1 VIESQFEDK
10 LMKTI
15 IPYKKL
21 LLASMITMLVACGSD
36 NDDAVTPPPV
46 ADNTPP
52 VTVADFANV
61 LAAQVVTIDVL
72 ANDTDADSNTLTIV
86 SVDSVSAVIKDGKVD
101 FTAGAEAAEV
111 TFNYTITDGTD
122 EASAVVTVTVEAL
135 PEPELLSYVGSASCA
150 GCHNGEHETFV
161 KTGHNFKIQKVI
173 NGEQP
178 AFPYTPETTITGAI
192 DLLQF
197 AGPDAD
203 GTTNNALGAP
213 VSYNDVS
220 YVVGGYHWKMRWLD
234 KEGYIVTGTNVQYNI
249 RNSDGTLNVPANHLN
264 DPDVM
269 GNYKTGDMNYQY
281 KCGNCHTT
289 GWKSTT
295 DVAGGDIRNPD
306 RQDDLPGM
314 GGTFAEQGV
323 QCEACHGA
331 GSEHV
336 KAPSK
341 DNITKIAVARITE
354 DFLADDMGYGKAV
367 TCAECHTRDGEKDYP
382 TYISKYNEAFPNGS
396 QVGGRII
403 TSGGLAQH
411 HQTGDEILGVVPE
424 DHGTYKAGDEIGP
437 KSAMAC
443 TTCHDSHKS
452 TVNQDS
458 VDGLH
463 TGAVKECTAC
473 HTGALAKEFAQNTWA
488 AGPHKAAA
496 CTSCHMPKLAK
507 SAVTHLGK
515 DGTTV
520 FGDVKSHLFTI
531 DLDPAAKQFTADGKF
546 QMPWS
551 TAQYSCGECHA
562 DYTKRAAALP
572 KIHK

>member
-1 VIESQFEDK
+1 
-10 LMKTI
+10 MKTT
-15 IPYKKL
+15 IPCKKL
-21 LLASMITMLVACGSD
+21 LLATMITMLVACS
-36 NDDAVTPPPV
+36 NDDDNTTPPV
-46 ADNTPP
+46 ENTPP
-52 VTVADFANV
+52 VAVDDAANV
-61 LAAQVVTIDVL
+61 MATKMVTIDVL
-72 ANDTDADSNTLTIV
+72 ANDTDADSDTLSIV
-86 SVDSVSAVIKDGKVD
+86 SVDSSSAVINNGKVD
-101 FTAGAEAAEV
+101 FTAGAEAGEI
-111 TFNYTITDGTD
+111 TFNYTITDGVD
-122 EASAVVTVTVEAL
+122 NASAVVTVIVEAI
-135 PEPELLSYVGSASCA
+135 PEPEPLSYVGSDACST
-150 GCHNGEHETFV
+150 CHTGKHESFV
-161 KTGHNFKIQKVI
+161 KTGHNFKIQKI
-173 NGEQP
+173 SNGEQP
-178 AFPYTPETTITGAI
+178 SFPYTPEETITGAI

-197 AGPDAD
+197 AGPDGD
-203 GTTNNALGAP
+203 GTTNNDLGAP
-213 VSYNDVS
+213 TSYDDVS

-234 KEGYIVTGTNVQYNI
+234 ADGYIVTGTNVQYNI
-249 RNSDGTLNVPANHLN
+249 RNAEGELNIPDNHLN

-289 GWKSTT
+289 GWKRTTT
-295 DVAGGDIRNPD
+295 DEGDTRNLD

-314 GGTFAEQGV
+314 GGTFVAGGV

-336 KAPSK
+336 AAPSAE
-341 DNITKIAVARITE
+341 NITKIAVARLTE

-382 TYISKYNEAFPNGS
+382 SYVSAYNVAFPDGS
-396 QVGGRII
+396 KVGGRII
-403 TSGGLAQH
+403 SSSGLSKH
-411 HQTGDEILGVVPE
+411 HQTGDELLGVVPE

-452 TVNQDS
+452 TKNVDS
-458 VDGLH
+458 ADGLH
-463 TGAVKECTAC
+463 TGAVKECTSC
-473 HTGALAKEFAQNTWA
+473 HTDVAFTDGGGAMGHSMIAE
-488 AGPHKAAA
+488 
-496 CTSCHMPKLAK
+496 CTDCHMPKLAK
-507 SAVTHLGK
+507 SAITHLGK

-531 DLDPAAKQFTADGKF
+531 DLDPAAKQFTEDGKF

-562 DYTKRAAALP
+562 DYADKAAALP

>member
-1 VIESQFEDK
+1 MNAQ
-10 LMKTI
+10 
-15 IPYKKL
+15 IPCKKL

-36 NDDAVTPPPV
+36 NDDTTPPV
-46 ADNTPP
+46 ENTPP
-52 VTVADFANV
+52 VAVDDAANV
-61 LAAQVVTIDVL
+61 MATKTITIDVL
-72 ANDTDADSNTLTIV
+72 ANDTDADGDALSIV
-86 SVDSVSAVIKDGKVD
+86 SVDSEDAVIKDGKVD
-101 FTAGAEAAEV
+101 FTAGTDSGEV
-111 TFNYTITDGTD
+111 KFNYTITDGTD
-122 EASAVVTVTVEAL
+122 EASAVVTVTIEAI
-135 PEPELLSYVGSASCA
+135 PEPEPLSYVGSAACA
-150 GCHNGEHETFV
+150 GCHSGKHESFA
-161 KTGHNFKIQKVI
+161 KTGHNFKIQKI
-173 NGEQP
+173 ANGEQP
-178 AFPYTPETTITGAI
+178 VFPYTPETTITGAI

-197 AGPDAD
+197 AGPDGD

-213 VSYNDVS
+213 TSYDDVT

-234 KEGYIVTGTNVQYNI
+234 AEGYIVTGNNVQYNI
-249 RNSDGTLNVPANHLN
+249 RNSDGTLNIPDNHID

-269 GNYKTGDMNYQY
+269 GDYKASEMNYQY

-289 GWKSTT
+289 GWKRTT
-295 DVAGGDIRNPD
+295 TEDGDVRNLD

-331 GSEHV
+331 GSEHIA
-336 KAPSK
+336 APSK
-341 DNITKIAVARITE
+341 ENITKIAMARTTE
-354 DFLADDMGYGKAV
+354 DFLAEDMGFGKAV

-382 TYISKYNEAFPNGS
+382 TYISHYNEAFPDGS
-396 QVGGRII
+396 KVGGRII
-403 TSGGLAQH
+403 SSGGLSKH

-424 DHGTYKAGDEIGP
+424 DHGDYKAGDEIGP
-437 KSAMAC
+437 KKDMTC

-458 VDGLH
+458 ADGLH

-473 HTGALAKEFAQNTWA
+473 HDKEFTDGGGSYGHANMA
-488 AGPHKAAA
+488 E
-496 CTSCHMPKLAK
+496 CTTCHMPKLAK

-515 DGTTV
+515 DGTTK

-531 DLDPAAKQFTADGKF
+531 DLDPNAKQFTEDGKF

-551 TAQYSCGECHA
+551 TAQFSCGECHA
-562 DYTKRAAALP
+562 DYADKAAALP